1 MSTVIA
7 PVSSRRL
14 WRHGTLPQLA
24 AFDAIMRLGSFAG
37 AAQALHMAQPTVSG
51 HVRKLSDAMGLPL
64 FEPQGRRM
72 VPTPAARVL
81 QRVAQDVFDA
91 LARADEALSPLRQAH
106 GPRQRLSV
114 AVGTHAAFAA
124 AVLAPF
130 AGAWPQ
136 VDVSLQVHNHAEL
149 CRRHAAGLDD
159 VVVLSRLPPGL
170 DGASGPCVRPLWPHP
185 LALCVGAAH
194 RLAAASAAPG
204 WSEVL
209 DDTFLL
215 REPGS
220 ALRQSAEELFAA
232 QGRRPRQEV
241 ELSSNEALRQAV
253 AAGVGVALVS
263 GHALHA
269 QDGAGLHALHLH
281 ALDLS
286 GLPLPRRWQALLR
299 PRAQQRA
306 CVQAFVTLL
315 EQLSAP

>member
-1 MSTVIA
+1 MSTA
-7 PVSSRRL
+7 STPLCARRL

-24 AFDAIMRLGSFAG
+24 AFEAIMRLGSFAH

-72 VPTPAARVL
+72 VPTPAAHVL

-91 LARADEALSPLRQAH
+91 LARADQALTPLRQA
-106 GPRQRLSV
+106 GGARQRLSV

-124 AVLAPF
+124 AVLARF
-130 AGAWPQ
+130 ASAWPQ

-159 VVVLSRLPPGL
+159 VVVMSRLPAGL
-170 DGASGPCVRPLWPHP
+170 DGASGPGLRPLWPHP
-185 LALCVGAAH
+185 LALCAAASH
-194 RLAAASAAPG
+194 RLAAGGAAPG
-204 WSEVL
+204 WAEVL

-220 ALRQSAEELFAA
+220 ALRQSAEELFVA

-263 GHALHA
+263 GHALHG
-269 QDGAGLHALHLH
+269 QDGAGLHALHLP
-281 ALDLS
+281 
-286 GLPLPRRWQALLR
+286 GLPLPQRWQALLR
-299 PRAQQRA
+299 PQAQQRA

-315 EQLSAP
+315 EQLRAP